1 MSKSVR
7 AATQIRLDELLF
19 EKLKIIAESELR
31 TLNSQ
36 MEYFLRRGVME
47 YESVNGEV
55 VPAEYMLLDGLKDT
69 LPGLKD
75 VLRPEEPHS

>member
-1 MSKSVR
+1 M
-7 AATQIRLDELLF
+7 
-19 EKLKIIAESELR
+19 
-31 TLNSQ
+31 TLTHAP
-36 MEYFLRRGVME
+36 ME

-75 VLRPEEPHS
+75 VLRPEEPQS